1 MYLKIFFIR
10 ICITFYSKSRV
21 RIGNRIEARAMIRE
35 EFQLIILYHYRVVA
49 RVKILGK
56 LYKHFL
62 KEREITWLNEK

>member
-1 MYLKIFFIR
+1 
-10 ICITFYSKSRV
+10 
-21 RIGNRIEARAMIRE
+21 MIRE